1 MNKTVIG
8 FTLFILSG
16 AQYPEA
22 NDSTVLRTAVYTIKS
37 EDLPE
42 GFTETLTNH
51 LESELL
57 NCSGYRVISR
67 SNLDALITEDH
78 LSQSGITGDEFRV
91 VENGGRSSV
100 DKICTGSIRRLG
112 RGYSFTLKLIDVT
125 SARIDASSQT
135 IYNGPI
141 EGLLDL
147 SSRLLSRIIHRD
159 TQITNKQ
166 QHAISDTLPSDTV
179 ATIVQPLPAVSTI
192 NRKENPQQSSINR
205 RQESVASEKH
215 AIDTTEVATEPS
227 EPRKLSELGR
237 NISIGSVMIF
247 ATLAALV
254 VFTRN
259 Q

>member
-1 MNKTVIG
+1 MKKTFIS
-8 FTLFILSG
+8 FTLFLLSV
-16 AQYPEA
+16 AQQSA
-22 NDSTVLRTAVYTIKS
+22 ADDQVLRTAVYTIKS
-37 EDLPE
+37 EVLPE

-57 NCSGYRVISR
+57 TYSGYRVISR
-67 SNLDALITEDH
+67 SNLDVLITEDH

-112 RGYSFTLKLIDVT
+112 RSYSFTLKLIDVT
-125 SARIDASSQT
+125 SARIDASAQT

-141 EGLLDL
+141 EGLLDIG
-147 SSRLLSRIIHRD
+147 SKLLSRVIPTDIETADGAQHMIPD
-159 TQITNKQ
+159 TLS
-166 QHAISDTLPSDTV
+166 SDTTSLN
-179 ATIVQPLPAVSTI
+179 VQPLPAASTI
-192 NRKENPQQSSINR
+192 NRKEDSQQSGINR
-205 RQESVASEKH
+205 RQESVASENH
-215 AIDTTEVATEPS
+215 ADNNTEVNAEPS
-227 EPRKLSELGR
+227 EPKKLSELGR